1 MRWIHMAV
9 IATLVAAMLIFALQ
23 NLQSVTI
30 SFLGLRM
37 SAPLAFLMT
46 VIYLLGMATGGSAW
60 ALMRWAVEG
69 AKQHREA

>member
-1 MRWIHMAV
+1 MRWIHMAL

-37 SAPLAFLMT
+37 SAPLAF
-46 VIYLLGMATGGSAW
+46 
-60 ALMRWAVEG
+60 
-69 AKQHREA
+69 